1 VRTTAMHNSVTP
13 IRVLSIIEA
22 ITVSGPARLLL
33 DFCQVSRISEVQPA
47 VSTSL
52 ATFVRGAAE
61 SGSNQFLEAV
71 SAQGFKVHRIH
82 ERWAFDPRAI
92 TGLRRLSREL
102 SPDLVE
108 THGTKSHFLMCLSG
122 IWRTCPWIA
131 FHHGYT
137 MDAKRTQLYNQLDRW
152 SLRAPAAVV
161 TVCEA
166 FRRQLV
172 RRGVSSPCI
181 TVLHNAVS
189 PDWLHGAHN
198 DNGASPGAIAAGM
211 PGQHTIIAVGRLSKE
226 KAYVDLVSAMD
237 HLRRL
242 DPQLPVRLIVLGD
255 GPERPALERAVHSLR
270 LSDRVLLLGH
280 VSDVRPYF
288 RIADALAISSVS
300 EGEPMV
306 LLEAMAAGVPVA
318 ATSVGGIPDVLTDR
332 QTGLLVAPR
341 NPMAMAE
348 ALIKLLHDKG
358 LSSLLAQ
365 AAQQRIKSCFSTEAR
380 SRFLAQLYER
390 VLRNGHR
397 YRGKAAVA
405 FEKAK

>member
-1 VRTTAMHNSVTP
+1 MHNSVTP

-22 ITVSGPARLLL
+22 ITVSGPAKLLL

-52 ATFVRGAAE
+52 ATFVRGAEE
-61 SGSNQFLEAV
+61 SASNQFLDAV
-71 SAQGFKVHRIH
+71 SAQGFKIHRIH

-92 TGLRRLSREL
+92 TGLRRLSTEL
-102 SPDLVE
+102 APDVVE
-108 THGTKSHFLMCLSG
+108 THGTKSHFLVRLSG
-122 IWRTCPWIA
+122 IWRACPWIA

-137 MDAKRTQLYNQLDRW
+137 MDAKRTQLYNQFDRW

-172 RRGVSSPCI
+172 QRGVASSCI

-189 PDWLHGAHN
+189 PDWLHGAHD
-198 DNGASPGAIAAGM
+198 DNGIPPGAIASGM

-226 KAYVDLVSAMD
+226 KAYADLISAMD

-255 GPERPALERAVHSLR
+255 GPEKPALERAVRSLR

-306 LLEAMAAGVPVA
+306 LLEAMAADVPVV
-318 ATSVGGIPDVLTDR
+318 ATSVGGIPDILTDR
-332 QTGLLVAPR
+332 QTGLLVTPR
-341 NPMAMAE
+341 NPTAMAE
-348 ALIKLLHDKG
+348 ALIQLLRDKG
-358 LSSLLAQ
+358 LSGLLAQ
-365 AAQQRIKSCFSTEAR
+365 AAQQRIKSCFSAEAR

-390 VLRNGHR
+390 VCRNGHH
-397 YRGKAAVA
+397 YRGKAAIA

>member
-1 VRTTAMHNSVTP
+1 MHKSVTP
-13 IRVLSIIEA
+13 IRVLSIVEA

-33 DFCQVSRISEVQPA
+33 DFCEVSRTSDVQPT

-52 ATFVRGAAE
+52 ATFVRGSTQSA
-61 SGSNQFLEAV
+61 SNQFLDAV
-71 SAQGFKVHRIH
+71 AAQGIEVRLIH
-82 ERWAFDPRAI
+82 ERCAFDPRAI

-102 SPDLVE
+102 SPDLIE
-108 THGTKSHFLMCLSG
+108 THGTKSHFLMRLSG
-122 IWRTCPWIA
+122 IWRRCPWIA

-152 SLRAPAAVV
+152 SLRAPAAVI

-166 FRRQLV
+166 FRRQLAA
-172 RRGVSSPCI
+172 RGVTSSRI

-189 PDWLHGAHN
+189 PEWLRGAHS
-198 DNGASPGAIAAGM
+198 DNGALPSAIRARIAD
-211 PGQHTIIAVGRLSKE
+211 QHTIIAVGRLSKE
-226 KAYVDLVSAMD
+226 KAYADLISAMD

-242 DPQLPVRLIVLGD
+242 DPQLPVRLLVLGD
-255 GPERPALERAVHSLR
+255 GPEKPALERAVHSLR

-280 VSDVRPYF
+280 VSDVRAYF

-318 ATSVGGIPDVLTDR
+318 ATSVGGIPDIITHR

-341 NPMAMAE
+341 SPTAMAE
-348 ALIKLLHDKG
+348 ALMQLLQDKG
-358 LSSLLAQ
+358 LSRLLSR
-365 AAQQRIKSCFSTEAR
+365 AAQERFRSCYSADAR
-380 SRFLAQLYER
+380 GRLLAQLYER
-390 VLRNGHR
+390 V
-397 YRGKAAVA
+397 YRSGQGYRRKAAVA
-405 FEKAK
+405 FERAK